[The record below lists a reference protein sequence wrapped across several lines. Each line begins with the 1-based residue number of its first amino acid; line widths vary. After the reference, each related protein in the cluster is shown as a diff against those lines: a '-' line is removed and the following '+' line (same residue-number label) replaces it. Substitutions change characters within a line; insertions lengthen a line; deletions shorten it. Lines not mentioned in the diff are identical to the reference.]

1 MAGKHL
7 LDTNIIIAIFKRDAN
22 VLQQLGGADEI
33 FIPAIAIGELY
44 YGAHNS
50 TQFQRNLREIQA
62 FAAIAQVVPCDQ
74 LTAEI
79 YGQVKSELKA
89 KGNPIPE
96 NDLWIAAIARQ
107 YSLTLVT
114 RDQHFQKI
122 AGLPIEIW

>member
-1 MAGKHL
+1 MAGKYL
-7 LDTNIIIAIFKRDAN
+7 LDTNIIIAIFKRDAQ

-33 FIPAIAIGELY
+33 FIPVIAIGELY

-50 TQFQRNLREIQA
+50 AQVPRNLREIQA
-62 FAAIAQVVPCDQ
+62 FAAVAQALVCDQ

-96 NDLWIAAIARQ
+96 NDVWIASIARQ
-107 YSLTLVT
+107 HSLTLVT
-114 RDQHFQKI
+114 RDQHFQKVS
-122 AGLPIEIW
+122 GLVVETW